1 MHLQSFIV
9 CIETGEFMH
18 VYNAIV
24 VMKEILPVFPVAS
37 VHDSAGVQVDAV
49 IEKFLKEE
57 ERADL
62 KILGMSYQAGLK
74 KREPLWALPTKP
86 KVCTALPNVVHELI
100 CRLSLQHLCQ
110 QRGLLLLLSLPRSHE
125 LQLFP
130 AHQALLSRSPMR
142 EEPARLQ
149 RPPCHPHRGLMS
161 MGRHLRPQTRPAL
174 HKRSRLP
181 WIGVYCVN

>member
-1 MHLQSFIV
+1 
-9 CIETGEFMH
+9 MH

-24 VMKEILPVFPVAS
+24 VMKELLPVFPVAS
-37 VHDSAGVQVDAV
+37 VYDSAGVQVDAV

-86 KVCTALPNVVHELI
+86 KVCTFLFNFVHDLI
-100 CRLSLQHLCQ
+100 CVISLQRLRQ
-110 QRGLLLLLSLPRSHE
+110 QQSRLRPLR
-125 LQLFP
+125 
-130 AHQALLSRSPMR
+130 LSRSRGHQPFRVFQVLLLRSPIR

-149 RPPCHPHRGLMS
+149 LPPCHPHQGLMS
-161 MGRHLRPQTRPAL
+161 TGRRLRPQTSRAL
-174 HKRSRLP
+174 HKRSRLQ
-181 WIGVYCVN
+181 WIGMYCVA